1 MGTLLLRGAAIFAEG
16 EEETGGRPPGAQLRL
31 ASQGRRAPLP
41 ALVLRWEQ
49 LWGEAGPG
57 SAGTPESRVLSPQG
71 QGVRWT
77 HPRPQPPAPWETL
90 SLSPR
95 THLSAVTHTTRT
107 RARGSCRSSGPQR
120 AGSGPGSLGLS
131 GWAGSGCFH
140 GPGHPP
146 PSPGYRVSH
155 GGGHLG
161 SVVDISG
168 LCGWPSIPGWQ
179 ESCWPL
185 GTRSLSSSPV
195 PTLPTPGSW

>member
-77 HPRPQPPAPWETL
+77 HPRPQPWISPRETL

-155 GGGHLG
+155 GGGIWAAWWTSQG
-161 SVVDISG
+161 SVVGPAFRAGRRAAG
-168 LCGWPSIPGWQ
+168 L
-179 ESCWPL
+179 
-185 GTRSLSSSPV
+185 
-195 PTLPTPGSW
+195 